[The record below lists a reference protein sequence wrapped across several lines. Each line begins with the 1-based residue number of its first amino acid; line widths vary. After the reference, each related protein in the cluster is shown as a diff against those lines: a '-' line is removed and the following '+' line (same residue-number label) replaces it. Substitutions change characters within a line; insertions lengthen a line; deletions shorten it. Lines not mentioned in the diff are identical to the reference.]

1 MPPASL
7 ASDEYEEE
15 SEEAMEER
23 ALSVGSARPFCNLR
37 STSGSPS
44 PSSGINEGR
53 SRSPRLLRSQE
64 PPPAKPPKSLLA
76 QSAKPPRSLAATS
89 LLAQPRPPP
98 AKPRQSL
105 LRGQQLP
112 PAKPHQSLLLRG
124 QQRPP
129 AKPPQSLLA
138 KPTKRHRS
146 VQHISISQSTAGSS
160 DGVMVK
166 ELTPFRVQFTLRQQ
180 KSIVTT
186 KPADKRTM
194 RQLITRSSLVLPLS
208 FSVLHD
214 GDCVALDDGV
224 KRYAGGSYEGLFK
237 GVITTEAEE
246 IEGLLHIDIIDDCG
260 LSESDLKELTRSC
273 NRRSIVTDCEQPCSL
288 PFSMPPLTVE
298 EQGDIDKVKAAL
310 SKRGSKTT
318 VFSDHCGIVLTGEQI
333 SRITSNGPL
342 NCDIMEY
349 YAVLLNR

>member
-1 MPPASL
+1 M
-7 ASDEYEEE
+7 
-15 SEEAMEER
+15 
-23 ALSVGSARPFCNLR
+23 
-37 STSGSPS
+37 
-44 PSSGINEGR
+44 
-53 SRSPRLLRSQE
+53 
-64 PPPAKPPKSLLA
+64 
-76 QSAKPPRSLAATS
+76 
-89 LLAQPRPPP
+89 
-98 AKPRQSL
+98 
-105 LRGQQLP
+105 
-112 PAKPHQSLLLRG
+112 
-124 QQRPP
+124 
-129 AKPPQSLLA
+129 
-138 KPTKRHRS
+138 
-146 VQHISISQSTAGSS
+146 QHISISQSTAGSS